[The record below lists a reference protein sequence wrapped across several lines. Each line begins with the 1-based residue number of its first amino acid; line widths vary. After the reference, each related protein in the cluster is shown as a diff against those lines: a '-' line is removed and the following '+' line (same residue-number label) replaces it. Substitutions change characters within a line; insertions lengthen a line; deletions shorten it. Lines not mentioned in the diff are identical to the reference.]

1 MTVLGGNITHMATP
15 TSSTVTI
22 SASAD
27 AVRALLFDI
36 TSYPSWSTS
45 FKSVTVLASDGQG
58 RPTQVSMSV
67 DAGALKDKPT
77 LNYDWAAFPDRLDF
91 SLEDAD
97 LLTEMSGSYSLKD
110 NGDETEVTFELT
122 VALSMPVPE
131 IMRTKAEKSTIDLA
145 LKQLKEKL
153 EN

>member
-1 MTVLGGNITHMATP
+1 MSSAT
-15 TSSTVTI
+15 TSTVSIT
-22 SASAD
+22 ASAD
-27 AVRALLFDI
+27 EVRAVLFDVA
-36 TSYPSWSTS
+36 SYPSWSTS
-45 FKSVTVLASDGQG
+45 FKSVTVLESDGQG

-77 LNYDWAAFPDRLDF
+77 LNYDWSAYPDRLDF

-97 LLTEMSGSYSLKD
+97 LLTQMSGAYIVKD
-110 NGDETEVTFELT
+110 NDDETEVTFELT
-122 VALSMPVPE
+122 VALSMPVPD

>member
-1 MTVLGGNITHMATP
+1 MSSAT
-15 TSSTVTI
+15 TSTVSIT
-22 SASAD
+22 ASAD
-27 AVRALLFDI
+27 EVRAVIFDLA
-36 TSYPSWSTS
+36 SYPSWSTS
-45 FKSVTVLASDGQG
+45 FKSVTVLESDGQG

-77 LNYDWAAFPDRLDF
+77 LNYDWSAYPDRLDF

-97 LLTEMSGSYSLKD
+97 LLTQMSGGYIVKD

-122 VALSMPVPE
+122 VALSMPVPD

>member
-1 MTVLGGNITHMATP
+1 MSSAT
-15 TSSTVTI
+15 TSTVSIT
-22 SASAD
+22 ASAD
-27 AVRALLFDI
+27 EVRAVIFDLA
-36 TSYPSWSTS
+36 SYPSWSTS
-45 FKSVTVLASDGQG
+45 FKSVSVLASDGQG

-77 LNYDWAAFPDRLDF
+77 LNYDWSAYPDRLDF

-97 LLTEMSGSYSLKD
+97 LLTQMSGAYIVKD

-122 VALSMPVPE
+122 VALSMPVPD

-145 LKQLKEKL
+145 LKQLKEMVM
-153 EN
+153 

>member
-1 MTVLGGNITHMATP
+1 MSNP
-15 TSSTVTI
+15 TSSTVSI
-22 SASAD
+22 AASAD
-27 AVRALLFDI
+27 DVRAVLFDI
-36 TSYPSWSTS
+36 ANFPTWSTS
-45 FKSVTVLASDGQG
+45 FKSVTVLASNGEG
-58 RPTQVSMSV
+58 RPTQVKLSV

-77 LNYDWAAFPDRLDF
+77 LNFDWSAYPDRVDY

-97 LLTEMSGSYSLKD
+97 LLTDMTGAYIVKD

-131 IMRTKAEKSTIDLA
+131 MMRTKAEKATIDLT

>member
-1 MTVLGGNITHMATP
+1 MSNP
-15 TSSTVTI
+15 TTSTVTI
-22 SASAD
+22 SAAAD
-27 AVRALLFDI
+27 DVRAVLFDI
-36 TSYPSWSTS
+36 EKYPTWSTT
-45 FKSVTVLASDGQG
+45 FKSVTVQTSNGDG
-58 RPTQVSMSV
+58 RVTQAKLSV

-77 LNYDWAAFPDRLDF
+77 LNYDWSGYPDRVEF

-97 LLTEMSGSYSLKD
+97 LLTDMSGSFVIKD

-131 IMRTKAEKSTIDLA
+131 MMRTKAEKSTIDLA

>member
-1 MTVLGGNITHMATP
+1 MSNP
-15 TSSTVTI
+15 TSSTVNI
-22 SASAD
+22 AASAD
-27 AVRALLFDI
+27 DVRAVLFDI
-36 TSYPSWSTS
+36 ANFPTWSSS
-45 FKSVTVLASDGQG
+45 FKSVTVLATNGEG
-58 RPTQVSMSV
+58 RPTQAKLSV

-77 LNYDWAAFPDRLDF
+77 LNFDWSAYPDRVDY

-97 LLTEMSGSYSLKD
+97 LLTDMSGAYIVKD

-131 IMRTKAEKSTIDLA
+131 MMRTKAEKATIDLT

>member
-1 MTVLGGNITHMATP
+1 MSNP
-15 TSSTVTI
+15 TSSTISI

-27 AVRALLFDI
+27 DVRAVLFDI
-36 TSYPSWSTS
+36 ANFPTWSTS
-45 FKSVTVLASDGQG
+45 FKSVTVLASNGEG
-58 RPTQVSMSV
+58 RPTQAKLSV

-77 LNYDWAAFPDRLDF
+77 LNFDWSSYPERVDY

-97 LLTEMSGSYSLKD
+97 LLTDMSGAYIVKD
-110 NGDETEVTFELT
+110 NGDETEVTIELT
-122 VALSMPVPE
+122 VALSMPVPDV
-131 IMRTKAEKSTIDLA
+131 MRTKAEKATIDLT

>member
-1 MTVLGGNITHMATP
+1 MSNP
-15 TSSTVTI
+15 TTSTVTI
-22 SASAD
+22 AATAD
-27 AVRALLFDI
+27 DVRAVLFDI
-36 TSYPSWSTS
+36 ANFPTWSTS
-45 FKSVTVLASDGQG
+45 FKAVTVLASNGDGQ
-58 RPTQVSMSV
+58 PTQAKLTV

-77 LNYDWAAFPDRLDF
+77 LNFDWSAYPDRVDY

-97 LLTEMSGSYSLKD
+97 LLADMSGAYIVKD

-131 IMRTKAEKSTIDLA
+131 MMRTKAEKATIDLT

>member
-1 MTVLGGNITHMATP
+1 MSSVS
-15 TSSTVTI
+15 TSTLSI
-22 SASAD
+22 NASAD
-27 AVRALLFDI
+27 EVRAVLFDVA
-36 TSYPSWSTS
+36 SYPSWSTS

-77 LNYDWAAFPDRLDF
+77 LNYDWAAYPDRLDF

-97 LLTEMSGSYSLKD
+97 LLTQMSGSYIVKD

-122 VALSMPVPE
+122 VALSMPVPD

>member
-1 MTVLGGNITHMATP
+1 MSNP

-22 SASAD
+22 AASAD
-27 AVRALLFDI
+27 DVRAVLFDI
-36 TSYPSWSTS
+36 ANFPTWSTS
-45 FKSVTVLASDGQG
+45 FKSVTVLASNGEG
-58 RPTQVSMSV
+58 RPTQVKLSV

-77 LNYDWAAFPDRLDF
+77 LNFDWSAYPDRLDY

-97 LLTEMSGSYSLKD
+97 LLTDMTGAYIVKD

-131 IMRTKAEKSTIDLA
+131 MMRTKAEKATIDLT

>member
-1 MTVLGGNITHMATP
+1 MSSAST
-15 TSSTVTI
+15 STVSIT
-22 SASAD
+22 ASAD
-27 AVRALLFDI
+27 EVRAVLFDI
-36 TSYPSWSTS
+36 ASYPSWSTS

-77 LNYDWAAFPDRLDF
+77 LNYDWSAYPDRLDF

-97 LLTEMSGSYSLKD
+97 LLTQMSGGLIVKD

-122 VALSMPVPE
+122 VALSMPVPG
-131 IMRTKAEKSTIDLA
+131 IMRKKAEKSTIDLA

>member
-1 MTVLGGNITHMATP
+1 MSSVSTSTVNIT
-15 TSSTVTI
+15 
-22 SASAD
+22 ASAD
-27 AVRALLFDI
+27 EVRAVLFDI
-36 TSYPSWSTS
+36 ASYPSWSTS
-45 FKSVTVLASDGQG
+45 FKSVTVLESDGQG

-77 LNYDWAAFPDRLDF
+77 LNYDWSAYPDRLDF

-97 LLTEMSGSYSLKD
+97 ILTQMSGAYIVKD
-110 NGDETEVTFELT
+110 NGDETEVSFELT
-122 VALSMPVPE
+122 VALSMPVPD

>member
-1 MTVLGGNITHMATP
+1 MSSVST
-15 TSSTVTI
+15 STVSIT
-22 SASAD
+22 ASAD
-27 AVRALLFDI
+27 EVRAVLFDI
-36 TSYPSWSTS
+36 ASYPSWSTS

-77 LNYDWAAFPDRLDF
+77 LNYDWSAYPDRLDF

-97 LLTEMSGSYSLKD
+97 LLTQMSGGLIVKD

-131 IMRTKAEKSTIDLA
+131 MMRTKAEKATIDLT

>member
-1 MTVLGGNITHMATP
+1 MSNP
-15 TSSTVTI
+15 TTSTVTI

-27 AVRALLFDI
+27 DVRAVLFDI
-36 TSYPSWSTS
+36 EKYPTWSTT
-45 FKSVTVLASDGQG
+45 FKSVTVQASNGDG
-58 RPTQVSMSV
+58 RVTQAKLSV

-77 LNYDWAAFPDRLDF
+77 LNYDWSGYPDRVEF

-97 LLTEMSGSYSLKD
+97 LLTDMSGSFVIKD

-131 IMRTKAEKSTIDLA
+131 MMRTKAEKSTIDLA

-153 EN
+153 DN

>member
-1 MTVLGGNITHMATP
+1 MSNP
-15 TSSTVTI
+15 TSSTVNI
-22 SASAD
+22 AASAD
-27 AVRALLFDI
+27 DVRAVLFDI
-36 TSYPSWSTS
+36 ANFPTWSSS
-45 FKSVTVLASDGQG
+45 FKSVTVLASNGEG
-58 RPTQVSMSV
+58 RPTQAKLSV

-77 LNYDWAAFPDRLDF
+77 LNYDWSAYPDRVDF

-97 LLTEMSGSYSLKD
+97 LLTEMSGAYIVKD

-122 VALSMPVPE
+122 VALSMPVPPT
-131 IMRTKAEKSTIDLA
+131 MRIKAEKSTIDLA

>member
-1 MTVLGGNITHMATP
+1 MSNP
-15 TSSTVTI
+15 TTSTVTI

-27 AVRALLFDI
+27 DVRAVLFDI
-36 TSYPSWSTS
+36 EKYPTWSTT
-45 FKSVTVLASDGQG
+45 FKSVTVQASNGDG
-58 RPTQVSMSV
+58 RVTQAKLSV

-77 LNYDWAAFPDRLDF
+77 LNYDWSGYPDRVEF

-97 LLTEMSGSYSLKD
+97 LLTDMSGSFVIKD
-110 NGDETEVTFELT
+110 NGGETEVTFELT

-131 IMRTKAEKSTIDLA
+131 MMRTKAEKSTIDLA

>member
-1 MTVLGGNITHMATP
+1 MSNP
-15 TSSTVTI
+15 TTATVTI
-22 SASAD
+22 AASAD
-27 AVRALLFDI
+27 DVRAVLFDI
-36 TSYPSWSTS
+36 ANFPTWSTS
-45 FKSVTVLASDGQG
+45 FKSVAVLAANGEGQ
-58 RPTQVSMSV
+58 PTQVKLSV

-77 LNYDWAAFPDRLDF
+77 LNFDWSGYPDRVDY

-97 LLTEMSGSYSLKD
+97 LLTDMSGAYIVKD
-110 NGDETEVTFELT
+110 NGDETEVTIELT

-131 IMRTKAEKSTIDLA
+131 MMRTKAEKATIDLT

>member
-1 MTVLGGNITHMATP
+1 MSNP
-15 TSSTVTI
+15 TTSTVTI

-27 AVRALLFDI
+27 DVRAVLFDI
-36 TSYPSWSTS
+36 ANFPTWSTS
-45 FKSVTVLASDGQG
+45 FKSVTVLASNGDG
-58 RPTQVSMSV
+58 RVTQAKFSV

-77 LNYDWAAFPDRLDF
+77 LNFDWSGYPDRVDY

-97 LLTEMSGSYSLKD
+97 LLTDMSGAYIVKD
-110 NGDETEVTFELT
+110 KGDETEVTFELT
-122 VALSMPVPE
+122 VALSMSVPDV
-131 IMRTKAEKSTIDLA
+131 MRTKAEKATIDLT

>member
-1 MTVLGGNITHMATP
+1 MSNP
-15 TSSTVTI
+15 TTSAVTI

-27 AVRALLFDI
+27 DVRAVLFDI
-36 TSYPSWSTS
+36 EKYPTWSTT
-45 FKSVTVLASDGQG
+45 FKSVTVQASNGDG
-58 RPTQVSMSV
+58 RVTQAKLSV

-77 LNYDWAAFPDRLDF
+77 LNYDWSGYPDRVEF

-97 LLTEMSGSYSLKD
+97 LLTDMSGSFVIKD

-131 IMRTKAEKSTIDLA
+131 MMRTKAEKSTIDLA

>member
-1 MTVLGGNITHMATP
+1 MSSAT
-15 TSSTVTI
+15 TSTVSI
-22 SASAD
+22 AASAD
-27 AVRALLFDI
+27 EVRAVLFDVA
-36 TSYPSWSTS
+36 SYPSWSTS
-45 FKSVTVLASDGQG
+45 FKSVTVLESDGQG

-77 LNYDWAAFPDRLDF
+77 LNYDWSAYPDRLDF

-97 LLTEMSGSYSLKD
+97 LLTQMSGAYIVKD
-110 NGDETEVTFELT
+110 NDDETEVTFELT
-122 VALSMPVPE
+122 VALSMPVPD

>member
-1 MTVLGGNITHMATP
+1 MSSVST
-15 TSSTVTI
+15 STVSIT
-22 SASAD
+22 ASAD
-27 AVRALLFDI
+27 EVRAVLFDI
-36 TSYPSWSTS
+36 ASYPSWSTS

-77 LNYDWAAFPDRLDF
+77 LNYDWSAYPDRLDF

-97 LLTEMSGSYSLKD
+97 LLTQMSGAYIVKD

-131 IMRTKAEKSTIDLA
+131 MMRTKAEKATIDLT

>member
-1 MTVLGGNITHMATP
+1 MSSAT
-15 TSSTVTI
+15 TSTVSIT
-22 SASAD
+22 ASAD
-27 AVRALLFDI
+27 EVRAVLFDI
-36 TSYPSWSTS
+36 ASYPSWSTS

-77 LNYDWAAFPDRLDF
+77 LNYDWSAYPDRLDF

-97 LLTEMSGSYSLKD
+97 LLTQMSGGYIVKD

-122 VALSMPVPE
+122 VALSMPVPD

>member
-1 MTVLGGNITHMATP
+1 MSSVST
-15 TSSTVTI
+15 STVSIT
-22 SASAD
+22 ASAD
-27 AVRALLFDI
+27 EVRAVLFDI
-36 TSYPSWSTS
+36 ASYPSWSTS
-45 FKSVTVLASDGQG
+45 FKSVTVLESDGQG

-77 LNYDWAAFPDRLDF
+77 LNYDWSAYPDRLDF

-97 LLTEMSGSYSLKD
+97 LLTQMSGAYIVKD
-110 NGDETEVTFELT
+110 NDDETEVTFELT

>member
-1 MTVLGGNITHMATP
+1 MSSAT
-15 TSSTVTI
+15 TSTVSI
-22 SASAD
+22 AASAEE
-27 AVRALLFDI
+27 VRAVLFDI
-36 TSYPSWSTS
+36 ATYPSWSTS
-45 FKSVTVLASDGQG
+45 FKSVTVLESDGQG

-77 LNYDWAAFPDRLDF
+77 LNYDWSAYPDRLEF
-91 SLEDAD
+91 SLEEANV
-97 LLTEMSGSYSLKD
+97 LTEMSGAFIVKD

-122 VALSMPVPE
+122 VALSMPVPS

>member
-1 MTVLGGNITHMATP
+1 MSNP
-15 TSSTVTI
+15 TTSTVTI

-27 AVRALLFDI
+27 DVRAVLFDI
-36 TSYPSWSTS
+36 ANFPIWSTS
-45 FKSVTVLASDGQG
+45 FNSVTVLASNGDG
-58 RPTQVSMSV
+58 RVTQAKFSV

-77 LNYDWAAFPDRLDF
+77 LNFDWSGYPDRLDY

-97 LLTEMSGSYSLKD
+97 LLTDMSGAYIVKD

-122 VALSMPVPE
+122 VALSMSVPDV
-131 IMRTKAEKSTIDLA
+131 MRTKAEKATIDLT

>member
-1 MTVLGGNITHMATP
+1 MSSVST
-15 TSSTVTI
+15 STVSIT
-22 SASAD
+22 ASAD
-27 AVRALLFDI
+27 EVRAVLFDI
-36 TSYPSWSTS
+36 ASYPSWSTS

-77 LNYDWAAFPDRLDF
+77 LNYDWSAYPDRLDF

-97 LLTEMSGSYSLKD
+97 LLTQMSGGYIVKD

-122 VALSMPVPE
+122 VALSMPVPDF
-131 IMRTKAEKSTIDLA
+131 MRTKAEKSTIDLA

>member
-1 MTVLGGNITHMATP
+1 MSDVT
-15 TSSTVTI
+15 TSSI
-22 SASAD
+22 SIAASVED
-27 AVRALLFDI
+27 VRAVVFDI
-36 TSYPSWSTS
+36 ANFPTWSTS
-45 FKSVTVLASDGQG
+45 FKSVEVLVSDGQG
-58 RPTQVSMSV
+58 RPTQVKMSV

-77 LNYDWAAFPDRLDF
+77 LNYDWSAYPDRIEF

-97 LLTEMSGSYSLKD
+97 LLTEMSGSFIVKD
-110 NGDETEVTFELT
+110 NGDETEVTSELT

-131 IMRTKAEKSTIDLA
+131 MMRKKAEKTTIDLA

>member
-1 MTVLGGNITHMATP
+1 MSNP
-15 TSSTVTI
+15 TTSTVTI

-27 AVRALLFDI
+27 DVRAVLFDI
-36 TSYPSWSTS
+36 ANFPTWSTS
-45 FKSVTVLASDGQG
+45 FKSVTVLASNGDG
-58 RPTQVSMSV
+58 RVTQAKFSV
-67 DAGALKDKPT
+67 DASALKDKPT
-77 LNYDWAAFPDRLDF
+77 LNFDWSGYPDRVDY

-97 LLTEMSGSYSLKD
+97 LLTDMSGAYIVKD

-122 VALSMPVPE
+122 VALSMPVPDV
-131 IMRTKAEKSTIDLA
+131 MRTKAEKATIDLT

>member
-1 MTVLGGNITHMATP
+1 MSSVST
-15 TSSTVTI
+15 STVSIT
-22 SASAD
+22 ASAD
-27 AVRALLFDI
+27 EVRAVLFDI
-36 TSYPSWSTS
+36 ASYPSWSTS

-77 LNYDWAAFPDRLDF
+77 LNYDWAAYPDRLDF

-97 LLTEMSGSYSLKD
+97 LLTQMSGGYIVKD

-122 VALSMPVPE
+122 VALSMPVPD

>member
-1 MTVLGGNITHMATP
+1 MSSAT
-15 TSSTVTI
+15 TSTVSI
-22 SASAD
+22 AASAEE
-27 AVRALLFDI
+27 VRAVLFDI
-36 TSYPSWSTS
+36 ATYPSWSTA
-45 FKSVTVLASDGQG
+45 FKAVTVLASDGQG

-77 LNYDWAAFPDRLDF
+77 LNYDWSAYPDRVDF

-97 LLTEMSGSYSLKD
+97 LLTQMSGAYIVKD

-122 VALSMPVPE
+122 VALSMPVPD

>member
-1 MTVLGGNITHMATP
+1 MSSVST
-15 TSSTVTI
+15 STVSIT
-22 SASAD
+22 ASAD
-27 AVRALLFDI
+27 EVRAVLFDI
-36 TSYPSWSTS
+36 ASYPSWSTS

-77 LNYDWAAFPDRLDF
+77 LNYDWSAYPDRLDF

-97 LLTEMSGSYSLKD
+97 LLTQMSGAYTVKD

-122 VALSMPVPE
+122 VALSMPVPD

>member
-1 MTVLGGNITHMATP
+1 MSNP
-15 TSSTVTI
+15 TTSTVTI

-27 AVRALLFDI
+27 DVRAVLFDI
-36 TSYPSWSTS
+36 EKYPTWSTT
-45 FKSVTVLASDGQG
+45 FKSVAVQASNGDG
-58 RPTQVSMSV
+58 RVTQAKLSV

-77 LNYDWAAFPDRLDF
+77 LNYDWSGYPDRVEF
-91 SLEDAD
+91 SLEEAD
-97 LLTEMSGSYSLKD
+97 LLTDMSGAFIIKD

-131 IMRTKAEKSTIDLA
+131 MMRTKAEKSTIDLA

>member
-1 MTVLGGNITHMATP
+1 MSSLST
-15 TSSTVTI
+15 STVSI
-22 SASAD
+22 NASAD
-27 AVRALLFDI
+27 EVRAVLFDI
-36 TSYPSWSTS
+36 ASYPSWSTS

-77 LNYDWAAFPDRLDF
+77 LNYDWAAYPDRLDF

-97 LLTEMSGSYSLKD
+97 LLTQMSGSYIVKD

-122 VALSMPVPE
+122 VALSMPVPD

>member
-1 MTVLGGNITHMATP
+1 MSNAT
-15 TSSTVTI
+15 TSTVSI
-22 SASAD
+22 SATAD
-27 AVRALLFDI
+27 DVRAVLFDI
-36 TSYPSWSTS
+36 ANYPTWSTS
-45 FKSVTVLASDGQG
+45 FKSVTVLASDGEG
-58 RPTQVSMSV
+58 RATQVKMSV

-77 LNYDWAAFPDRLDF
+77 LNYDWSAYPDRLEF

-97 LLTEMSGSYSLKD
+97 LLTEMSGSYSVKD

-131 IMRTKAEKSTIDLA
+131 MMRTKAEKSTIDLA